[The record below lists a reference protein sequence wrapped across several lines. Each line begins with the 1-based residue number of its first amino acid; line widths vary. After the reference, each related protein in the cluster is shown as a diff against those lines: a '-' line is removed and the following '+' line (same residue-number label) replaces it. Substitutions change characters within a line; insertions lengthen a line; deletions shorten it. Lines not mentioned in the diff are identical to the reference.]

1 MKLIWGSFDVGSTSP
16 VPDKSIKRRSPRAT
30 IGNANRFKSTYL
42 RYKERKKV
50 PHSYLSNLK
59 EILGRKSQ
67 RPNIELQQT
76 LTNPANLGIAS
87 SIPKSTR
94 FSTFESTGPGPADY
108 NLVSTT
114 KSTKLFSSK
123 SGRAFRKQNKCK
135 FAIFPIPKLITMN
148 S

>member
-1 MKLIWGSFDVGSTSP
+1 M
-16 VPDKSIKRRSPRAT
+16 
-30 IGNANRFKSTYL
+30 
-42 RYKERKKV
+42 

-94 FSTFESTGPGPADY
+94 FSTFESTGPGPGDY

-123 SGRAFRKQNKCK
+123 SGRSFRKQNRCK
-135 FAIFPIPKLITMN
+135 FVIFLIPKLITMHSKREN
-148 S
+148 EAKRFLHAEPEQPLYIRSPSQVWQKGVV